1 MISVGIDVSKG
12 KSMVCILK
20 SNEDYVCKPFELL
33 HCKEDLELLDELLKK
48 LDGEVKVVMEAT
60 GIYNLPILTFLVEKG
75 QYRKV
80 IDTCRFH
87 YDLYFAVQSP

>member
-20 SNEDYVCKPFELL
+20 PNEDYVCKPFELL

-60 GIYNLPILTFLVEKG
+60 GIQEFTTF
-75 QYRKV
+75 
-80 IDTCRFH
+80 RF
-87 YDLYFAVQSP
+87 